1 MKESIMDMNKN
12 DSKEYFSRVKN
23 DLKTQIDSRTLR
35 ERINTRVVSIVKD
48 FEASLNWTKDE
59 LGNLDDKT
67 IVRIVYNAD
76 RLFVKRK

>member
-35 ERINTRVVSIVKD
+35 ERINTRVVSIVMD